1 MKDYLKNR
9 KIMQIVFYCHSG
21 FQKNIQKLKKTL
33 VTVCAT
39 KLTEKINKQVKQ
51 RNIIHFDH
59 WSI

>member
-1 MKDYLKNR
+1 
-9 KIMQIVFYCHSG
+9 MQIVFYCHSG